1 MRKLKQDYLRG
12 IWMQIIVD
20 TNVILS
26 ALIKQG
32 KTRTILT
39 NPLTEFFTIEF
50 AIQEIRKYKTLVLEK
65 SGLTDEEFE
74 IMLSL
79 LLGNVKIVL
88 VEQIQSRINEAKEI
102 MRNIDLKD
110 APILA
115 CALSIPNDGLWTE
128 DKHLKKQGKAKVY
141 NTQEMIELIG

>member
-1 MRKLKQDYLRG
+1 MR
-12 IWMQIIVD
+12 IIVD
-20 TNVILS
+20 TNIILS

-39 NPLTEFFTIEF
+39 SPLTEFYTIEF

-65 SGLTDEEFE
+65 SGLMDEEFE
-74 IMLSL
+74 LMLSL
-79 LLGNVKIVL
+79 ILGNVKIIP
-88 VEQIQSRINEAKEI
+88 VEQIQLKINEAKEI
-102 MRNIDLKD
+102 MCNIDPKD

-115 CALSIPNDGLWTE
+115 CALSMPNDGLWTE

-141 NTQEMIELIG
+141 NTQEMIELIE